1 MAFGAGRKRGKY
13 NRGGPMQALFTI
25 YLGGI
30 VIAIGYFATI
40 GLTHH

>member
-1 MAFGAGRKRGKY
+1 LGQGNKGSTLVKMR
-13 NRGGPMQALFTI
+13 ALFTI